1 MTEFYVHLHTVND
14 VKQFVS
20 AASALRA
27 DVDVMSG
34 RYTVDGK
41 SLLGLCSLELERPVQ
56 VRVYG
61 PEEDGTAFRDSVAE
75 MVVEPPEET

>member
-1 MTEFYVHLHTVND
+1 MTEFYVSLHTVND

-20 AASALRA
+20 AASTIPV
-27 DVDVMSG
+27 DVDVISG

-41 SLLGLCSLELERPVQ
+41 SLLGLCSLELERPVL

-61 PEEDGTAFRDSVAE
+61 GDGEGRSFRDSVAR
-75 MVVEPPEET
+75 MIVEQPEEA